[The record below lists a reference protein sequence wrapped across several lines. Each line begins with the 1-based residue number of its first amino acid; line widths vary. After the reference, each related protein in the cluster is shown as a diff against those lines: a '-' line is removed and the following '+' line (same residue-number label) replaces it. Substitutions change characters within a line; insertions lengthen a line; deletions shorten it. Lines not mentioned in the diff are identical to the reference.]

1 MDRVQRTLTSPSD
14 RLRPS
19 SASTAPM
26 SEAPAS
32 WTVDGAGTS
41 APASTSS
48 VSTAAASQQ
57 HQQGADGD
65 GASSGSKSAYLAA
78 QPPSERGLGYL
89 MTSWLV
95 LQILLCLIRP
105 EWSASE
111 R

>member
-1 MDRVQRTLTSPSD
+1 MQRTLTSPSD

-19 SASTAPM
+19 SASTVPM
-26 SEAPAS
+26 SEAAAS

-48 VSTAAASQQ
+48 AAAASQQ

-111 R
+111 RYE

>member
-1 MDRVQRTLTSPSD
+1 MAMT
-14 RLRPS
+14 
-19 SASTAPM
+19 
-26 SEAPAS
+26 
-32 WTVDGAGTS
+32 
-41 APASTSS
+41 
-48 VSTAAASQQ
+48 
-57 HQQGADGD
+57 
-65 GASSGSKSAYLAA
+65 SSGSKSAYLAA

>member
-19 SASTAPM
+19 SASTASM

-48 VSTAAASQQ
+48 VSTARRASSISR
-57 HQQGADGD
+57 ARM
-65 GASSGSKSAYLAA
+65 AMTSSGSKSAYLAA